1 MNNNQP
7 VNSNQSIN
15 NQQPVVIQNISIPN
29 NAQEDK
35 KESATIKQKIRKMF
49 IFFIF
54 LGIIVVGLS
63 IYLLVADNKKYN
75 DYIPVAADLIGSEK
89 VDKNGIQYYI
99 GTYKY
104 IINKKEYFYQSKKLY
119 STTPDKIIQIKY
131 DRKDPNKLYNEN
143 DSKFYFI
150 VLFSGIA
157 LSFIS
162 MVIVVALSP
171 SKSKQLI
178 TAEVIEQVTCVGGRR
193 IYLSNLQIDDNL
205 PIAYDQKYYVY
216 FTNDLNKFAL
226 GNKLAFNIYQYS
238 EVFTTE
244 NYKQKLARVIY
255 EFKNEDFTL
264 IETAVQKTN

>member
-7 VNSNQSIN
+7 IN
-15 NQQPVVIQNISIPN
+15 NQQSVIIRNISN
-29 NAQEDK
+29 NIEDNK
-35 KESATIKQKIRKMF
+35 KEAVTIKQKIRKT
-49 IFFIF
+49 FIF
-54 LGIIVVGLS
+54 LIFLGMIIIGVS
-63 IYLLVADNKKYN
+63 IYLLVDDNKKYN
-75 DYIPVAADLIGSEK
+75 NYIPMAADLISSEK
-89 VDKNGIQYYI
+89 INKSGIEYYK

-131 DRKDPNKLYNEN
+131 NRKDPNKLYDEN
-143 DSKFYFI
+143 ASKFYFI

-157 LSFIS
+157 FSLIS

-171 SKSKQLI
+171 SKSKEII
-178 TAEVIEQVTCVGGRR
+178 TVEVVEQVTCVGGRR
-193 IYLSNLQIDDNL
+193 IYLSNLQIDNNA

-226 GNKLAFNIYQYS
+226 GNKLTFNIYQYS

-244 NYKQKLARVIY
+244 VYKQKLARVIY

-264 IETAVQKTN
+264 IEIPIKKTN